1 METNYERPSM
11 DVVEFDDIDIIC
23 ASVPGDDPVPFPVG

>member
-11 DVVEFDDIDIIC
+11 EVVEFDDIDVIC
-23 ASVPGDDPVPFPVG
+23 ASMPGDENEPFPVI